1 MLSDILIMDEPF
13 IWLARINKA
22 NTVIELSK
30 VNNQQYF
37 LIGDSPES
45 LVKYYQRINEDEVK
59 KIDLASMISPFTS
72 LGDMDLLFINLN

>member
-13 IWLARINKA
+13 IWLASINKA

-30 VNNQQYF
+30 VNHQQYF

-45 LVKYYQRINEDEVK
+45 LVEYYQQIDEVEVRRV
-59 KIDLASMISPFTS
+59 DLISKASSYCN
-72 LGDMDLLFINLN
+72 LDGMDLLMINLN